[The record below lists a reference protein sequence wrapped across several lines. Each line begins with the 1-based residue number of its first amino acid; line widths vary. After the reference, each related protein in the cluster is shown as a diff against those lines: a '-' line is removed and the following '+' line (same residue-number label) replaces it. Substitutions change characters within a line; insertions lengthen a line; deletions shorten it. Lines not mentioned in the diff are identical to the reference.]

1 MCSRKT
7 GVQCA
12 LLRFLINKY
21 IILEGDLEST
31 EEEINIDEYNDV
43 EYDYEEVNDGDQE
56 KEDIIDEG

>member
-1 MCSRKT
+1 MCNRKT

-21 IILEGDLEST
+21 IILEEDLEST
-31 EEEINIDEYNDV
+31 EEEINVDEYNDI
-43 EYDYEEVNDGDQE
+43 EYDYEEVNENDQE

>member
-21 IILEGDLEST
+21 IILEEDLEST
-31 EEEINIDEYNDV
+31 EEEINIDEYNDI
-43 EYDYEEVNDGDQE
+43 EYDYEEVNDDDQE

>member
-12 LLRFLINKY
+12 LLKFLINKN
-21 IILEGDLEST
+21 IILEEDLEST